1 MNDHLR
7 EQFED
12 YVQSL
17 IMTNDPYAE
26 FQANATRAGLPPI
39 QISPLDGTLLR
50 WLVRLIGAS
59 KAVEIGTLAGY
70 SAAWI
75 ASGLALGGKLFT
87 VEVSVRHADVAR
99 QNLEAAGLA
108 ECVEVMLGEGA
119 AMLPRLSQQGPFD
132 FVFIDADKPGYLTY
146 LEWAANNLRSG
157 GLLAAH
163 NAFRGGGTLNPKTE
177 SDHALDA
184 FNRTLAADVRLDPFI
199 LPLGDGMA
207 MARRK

>member
-26 FQANATRAGLPPI
+26 FHAVATRAGLPAI
-39 QISPLDGTLLR
+39 QVSPLDGTFLR
-50 WLVRLIGAS
+50 WLVRLVGAS
-59 KAVEIGTLAGY
+59 RAVEIGTLAGY

-75 ASGLALGGKLFT
+75 AGGLAEGGKLFT
-87 VEVSVRHADVAR
+87 VEVSAKHADVAR
-99 QNLEAAGLA
+99 QNLESAGLG
-108 ECVEVMLGEGA
+108 ERVEVMQGEGA
-119 AMLPRLSQQGPFD
+119 AMLPRLAQLGPFD

-163 NAFRGGGTLNPKTE
+163 NAFRGGGTLNPETE
-177 SDHALDA
+177 ADHALDA
-184 FNRTLAADVRLDPFI
+184 FNRTLSADIRLDAFI